1 MFNYIL
7 NKLTEKSSLVGLLE
21 YFRIL
26 KVLKILFLLFVC
38 MNYIPNQNGK
48 VLEETLSG
56 FSSDNAKTTSRRVR
70 YFKMTVLLLQV
81 LQKFHPIPL
90 SLCHTQ

>member
-26 KVLKILFLLFVC
+26 KVLKILLLLFVC

-56 FSSDNAKTTSRRVR
+56 FNSDNAKTTSRRVR

-81 LQKFHPIPL
+81 LQKFYLIPL